1 MSDEAALRRAK
12 RPRTILAGPYG
23 HPIHAI
29 LVTIPIGSWTAALI
43 FDFVSFFADDTEV
56 FTRGAL
62 WLTGIGIVG
71 ALLAAIMGVLDL
83 STLEKGTRA
92 RKIALFHLDVNGSA
106 IILFTISFLVRLG
119 NDDSQVSVLGFVLS
133 LIAYLLVGVG
143 GMLGGELVYRHGV
156 RVADE
161 TTQVRAFRH

>member
-23 HPIHAI
+23 HPVHAI

-43 FDFVSFFADDTEV
+43 FDIVAFFADDTEV

>member
-43 FDFVSFFADDTEV
+43 FDIVAFFADDTEV

-119 NDDSQVSVLGFVLS
+119 NDASQVSVLGFVLS

>member
-12 RPRTILAGPYG
+12 RPRSILAGPYG

-29 LVTIPIGSWTAALI
+29 MVTIPIGSWTAALI
-43 FDFVSFFADDTEV
+43 FDIVGFFADDRET

-62 WLTGIGIVG
+62 WLVGIGIVG
-71 ALLAAIMGVLDL
+71 ALLAAIVGLLDL

-92 RKIALFHLDVNGSA
+92 RRTALFHLACNAGA
-106 IILFTISFLVRLG
+106 IVLFAVSYLVRLG
-119 NDDSQVSVLGFVLS
+119 ADKSEVSVTGFVLS
-133 LIAYLLVGVG
+133 VLAYLLIGVSG
-143 GMLGGELVYRHGV
+143 ILGGELVYRHGV

-161 TTQVRAFRH
+161 ATQIKAYRH

>member
-43 FDFVSFFADDTEV
+43 FDFVAFFADDTEV